1 MKADGAIC
9 VKTFFERGFRR
20 VRDLPVPK
28 AETIRELV
36 QAAHNVDCRC

>member
-9 VKTFFERGFRR
+9 VKTFFECGFGG

-28 AETIRELV
+28 LETIREVVKGL
-36 QAAHNVDCRC
+36 RGKL